1 MGTLVPGFVATVLRV
16 VIQAACAKPGAI
28 GVVAGLG
35 EVVGESEVR
44 VNGIV
49 CLYGRS

>member
-1 MGTLVPGFVATVLRV
+1 MGTLVPWFVAAVLRV
-16 VIQAACAKPGAI
+16 VIQATCARPGTV
-28 GVVAGLG
+28 GVVAELG
-35 EVVGESEVR
+35 EVGESEVR